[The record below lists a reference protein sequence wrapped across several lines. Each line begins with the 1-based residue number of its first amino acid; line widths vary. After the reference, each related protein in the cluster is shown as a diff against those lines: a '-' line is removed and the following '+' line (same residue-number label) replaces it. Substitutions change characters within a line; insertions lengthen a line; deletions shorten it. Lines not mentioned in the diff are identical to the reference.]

1 VRLLPLRELSAERW
15 APAAV
20 EAFPDLHST
29 VKLKESHGDLRYQP
43 VAAMRQFGLL
53 KHALMSVCGV
63 PKVAGRVPWHNLWVY
78 RPVIMCV
85 VDMS

>member
-1 VRLLPLRELSAERW
+1 MRLLPLRELSAERW
-15 APAAV
+15 APATV

-29 VKLKESHGDLRYQP
+29 VKLKESHGDLQYQP

-53 KHALMSVCGV
+53 KHALVNACGV
-63 PKVAGRVPWHNLWVY
+63 QKVAGRAPWHSLWVY
-78 RPVIMCV
+78 CPVSMCV